1 MIRSVRLAAAVAAT
15 AIAIPVTLGTAADA
29 KQAPTKT
36 SEVSVFHAIPNIVV
50 DVYANGEVLLTDFE
64 QGALTDPVTLPEGEY
79 DLKLVNAGDGPEGDA
94 LLSADNFP
102 VPAGEN
108 LTVVAHLNSA
118 GEAIIT
124 PYVNN
129 NADIAAGEA
138 RLTVRHIAGAKNVDV
153 RADGKVLFSN
163 LANPDQAEADVPA
176 GMVSADVVFAGKN
189 KVKIG
194 PEDLELE
201 EGVNTIVYAWGNADG
216 GELAFAVQKIAG
228 IDSAPNA
235 VPGGT
240 GGQVAV
246 TSGTPA
252 TTAAG
257 LIALGGAAAAF
268 IVFLLTRV
276 TTRRA
281 H

>member
-1 MIRSVRLAAAVAAT
+1 MKYAARFAAIVGATLLAAPLGAGTAVA
-15 AIAIPVTLGTAADA
+15 
-29 KQAPTKT
+29 QSAPKT

-79 DLKLVNAGDGPEGDA
+79 DLKLVNAGDGPDGEA
-94 LLSADNFP
+94 LLSADDFP

-108 LTVVAHLNSA
+108 LTVVAHLNA
-118 GEAIIT
+118 DGEAIIT
-124 PYVNN
+124 PFVNN

-138 RLTVRHIAGAKNVDV
+138 RLTVRHIAAAPNVDV
-153 RADGKVLFSN
+153 RADGDVVFSN
-163 LANPDQAEADVPA
+163 LANPEQAETDVPA
-176 GMVSADVVFAGKN
+176 GTVTADVTLAGQSD
-189 KVKIG
+189 VAIG
-194 PEDLELE
+194 PEELALE

-216 GELAFAVQKIAG
+216 GELALAVQMIDG

-235 VPGGT
+235 VPGGL
-240 GGQVAV
+240 
-246 TSGTPA
+246 SG
-252 TTAAG
+252 AAASGDRAEDLG
-257 LIALGGAAAAF
+257 LIALGGTSAALVALA
-268 IVFLLTRV
+268 LLRL

>member
-1 MIRSVRLAAAVAAT
+1 MFRITRLAVLTGAVAIALPLGSAT
-15 AIAIPVTLGTAADA
+15 LVAAQEPLA
-29 KQAPTKT
+29 AT

-79 DLKLVNAGDGPEGDA
+79 DLKLVNAGDGPDGKA

-108 LTVVAHLNSA
+108 LTVVAHLNA
-118 GEAIIT
+118 DGEAIIT
-124 PYVNN
+124 PFVNN
-129 NADIAAGEA
+129 NADISAGEA
-138 RLTVRHIAGAKNVDV
+138 RLTVRHIAAAPNVDV
-153 RADGKVLFSN
+153 RANGDVLFGD
-163 LANPDQAEADVPA
+163 LANPDQAESDVAA
-176 GMVSADVVFAGKN
+176 GMVSADVVLAGTDT
-189 KVKIG
+189 VAIG

-201 EGVNTIVYAWGNADG
+201 EGVNTIVYAWGNGDG
-216 GELAFAVQKIAG
+216 GELALAVQKING

-240 GGQVAV
+240 GGDVARS
-246 TSGTPA
+246 TSSA
-252 TTAAG
+252 DAG
-257 LIALGGAAAAF
+257 LTVLGGAASALLAF
-268 IVFLLTRV
+268 VLLRL

>member
-1 MIRSVRLAAAVAAT
+1 MNRTARLAALVGATLLAAPFGPAT
-15 AIAIPVTLGTAADA
+15 APAHS
-29 KQAPTKT
+29 APAT

-64 QGALTDPVTLPEGEY
+64 QGALTDPVTLPKGEY
-79 DLKLVNAGDGPEGDA
+79 DLKLVNAGDGPDGKA

-102 VPAGEN
+102 VPGGAN
-108 LTVVAHLNSA
+108 LTVVAHLNA
-118 GEAIIT
+118 DGEAIIT
-124 PYVNN
+124 PFVNN
-129 NADIAAGEA
+129 NADIAAGQA
-138 RLTVRHIAGAKNVDV
+138 RLTVRHIAAAPNVDV
-153 RADGKVLFSN
+153 RADGDVVFSD

-176 GMVSADVVFAGKN
+176 GTVAADVTLAGTAD
-189 KVKIG
+189 VAIG

-216 GELAFAVQKIAG
+216 GELALAVQKIDG

-240 GGQVAV
+240 GGDAASAAV
-246 TSGTPA
+246 GN
-252 TTAAG
+252 AG
-257 LIALGGAAAAF
+257 VLALGGGAATLLTF
-268 IVFLLTRV
+268 VFLRL